1 MEKKWLNFILI
12 ILFIFNLSIFTY
24 ARKGKRRFLKEKL
37 LYTLKEKEEIEETG
51 LNVNK
56 KRLNSILK

>member
-24 ARKGKRRFLKEKL
+24 ARKGKHLKEKL
-37 LYTLKEKEEIEETG
+37 LYTEKEKKVMKIG